1 MFKTNFKSLTSPLE
15 LALVLTRD
23 VRHYA
28 FTFAI
33 NQDKEWLLVGLVESD
48 EITQVSTRLTHAT
61 LFIILKIFTF
71 LVHFYIQLKMSYKNI
86 DDQQITEALGDIT
99 QVCSRYIICASLVH
113 YLRFLVTK
121 RYANGCN

>member
-28 FTFAI
+28 FTLAI
-33 NQDKEWLLVGLVESD
+33 NQDKEWLLVGLVELD

-61 LFIILKIFTF
+61 LFIISKIFTF
-71 LVHFYIQLKMSYKNI
+71 LFHFYIQLKMSYKNI
-86 DDQQITEALGDIT
+86 GAQEITEALGDIT
-99 QVCSRYIICASLVH
+99 QVCSRYIICTLPSFFSYQKICKWL
-113 YLRFLVTK
+113 
-121 RYANGCN
+121 